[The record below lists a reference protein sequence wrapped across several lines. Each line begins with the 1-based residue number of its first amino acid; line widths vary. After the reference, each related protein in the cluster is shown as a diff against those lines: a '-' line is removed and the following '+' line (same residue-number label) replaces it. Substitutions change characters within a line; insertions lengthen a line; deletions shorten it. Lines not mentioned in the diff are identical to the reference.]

1 MKMAAAHVSDEVL
14 KALDEIAKD
23 KGVERTKVI
32 RQALN
37 EYIKRNKRR
46 PSERPIDPSE
56 VQQIAA

>member
-1 MKMAAAHVSDEVL
+1 MKMIGAHVPDDVIE
-14 KALDEIAKD
+14 ALDEIAKR

-37 EYIKRNKRR
+37 EYIKRNTRR
-46 PSERPIDPSE
+46 PSEKPVDPSE